1 MNKKHIIYAA
11 LAVLLAVILL
21 LLAFCDGKQKEEVT
35 TPDPLPTE
43 TTTPA
48 PEEPEWEIGY
58 SRAKY
63 AEAIYTTLTKGTEVE
78 VVGQYKDYYVIAGEP
93 YDLLVEKRFVGI
105 EGEEAFE
112 SKTGRTNTS
121 TQVFDSVYRRLEPI
135 TELTAGTEVT
145 VLAGKGNWM
154 YIEWADGKGYVRA
167 TSISYVDNSGN
178 TSTGGGNVSNSGT
191 STPIDGTDVDVN
203 TLAYGTQAQHGLV
216 MLGSYHGPQ
225 LEEEFEKTDGVI
237 LADDV
242 EAYICL
248 FEYNEELKVLEYDDK
263 YCTIYLE
270 EGLTAKLPRGLV
282 RLAGDEAYESWDG
295 YSTSGTVTFEEYQL
309 RNAWAS
315 LELNTQ
321 IKVLDKL
328 PGFSYGDEGVYVVSY
343 DGDVVY
349 MGLWGVSQEKQEKP
363 ADQGGNSGNAN
374 GGDSPST
381 PTVPGDTWTPPVL

>member
-1 MNKKHIIYAA
+1 
-11 LAVLLAVILL
+11 
-21 LLAFCDGKQKEEVT
+21 LAFCDGKKEEEAT

-58 SRAKY
+58 ARAKY
-63 AEAIYTTLTKGTEVE
+63 AEAIYTTLAKGTEVE
-78 VVGQYKDYYVIAGEP
+78 VVGQYKDYYVVAGEP
-93 YDLLVEKRFVGI
+93 YDLLVEKRFI
-105 EGEEAFE
+105 DLEGDEAFE
-112 SKTGRTNTS
+112 SKAGRTNTN
-121 TQVFDSVYRRLEPI
+121 TQVFDSVYRRQEPI
-135 TELTAGTEVT
+135 AELATGTEVT

-167 TSISYVDNSGN
+167 TSIKYVEESSN
-178 TSTGGGNVSNSGT
+178 TSTGGGGSSNSGT

-203 TLAYGTQAQHGLV
+203 LLSSSAQGQYGVVA
-216 MLGSYHGPQ
+216 LGSYRGPQ
-225 LEEEFEKTDGVI
+225 MEEGFEKTAGVI

-248 FEYNEELKVLEYDDK
+248 FEYNDELKVLEYDDK

-282 RLAGDEAYESWDG
+282 RLAGDQAYESWDG
-295 YSTSGTVTFEEYQL
+295 YASSGAVTFEEYQL

-363 ADQGGNSGNAN
+363 ADQGGSGGNT
-374 GGDSPST
+374 GGGGSPST
-381 PTVPGDTWTPPVL
+381 PTVPGDTWTPPML